1 MRHISFLVVP
11 IRDHAFFEQAVFQ
24 GQVGHN
30 LLQVTHLP
38 AQVCNLA
45 GSGLTVGIA
54 GELAPAGLEELLRPA
69 NGMDG
74 SPSDPTG

>member
-11 IRDHAFFEQAVFQ
+11 IRDYAFFEQAVFQ
-24 GQVGHN
+24 GEVGHDF
-30 LLQVTHLP
+30 LQVTHLP
-38 AQVCNLA
+38 AQVCDLA
-45 GSGLTVGIA
+45 GSGLTLGIA
-54 GELAPAGLEELLRPA
+54 GEPAPAGFKELLRPA